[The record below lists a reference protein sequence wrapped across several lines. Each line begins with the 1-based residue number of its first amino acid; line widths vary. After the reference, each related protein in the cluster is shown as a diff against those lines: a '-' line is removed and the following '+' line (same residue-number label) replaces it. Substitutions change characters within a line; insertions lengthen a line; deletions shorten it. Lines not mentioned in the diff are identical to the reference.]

1 MLRLRLRCT
10 SDGAGDVETVP
21 VAVLHA
27 AGLRVARFPTPAHG
41 DDAHP
46 LLDGVLASD
55 ATVPRAKRRKLCKG
69 DKVVRM
75 DEDALL
81 AAF

>member
-1 MLRLRLRCT
+1 MLACFPPYLLST
-10 SDGAGDVETVP
+10 EA
-21 VAVLHA
+21 AHA
-27 AGLRVARFPTPAHG
+27 IFTPAK
-41 DDAHP
+41 HP

-75 DEDALL
+75 DEDALM